1 MSDSVA
7 NAAAPRIGVAIT
19 TVGRWD
25 ELRGLLDGLASQS
38 RPPHAVA
45 IAHHD
50 AAAEDDLAALVGEF
64 SDKLAI
70 MTVVS
75 PRGISNGRN
84 AAAGMFGDDVDW
96 LWFPNDTSRIDPDFL
111 ERIAPHLTPDAV
123 VCAVQLVDREGP
135 RNTLPPPGTPLNRR
149 NVWGPI
155 EPATLFRR
163 REFLQA
169 GGFDPA
175 IGSGAGTPWQAGEG
189 TDLLLRMSEQDG
201 FSIAWVDD
209 IAVRAQ
215 TEFAH
220 LTAKERRRKIRCYGR
235 GTGYLYRRWNYPAWQ
250 RFRHVVGAALMPLRN
265 SDKFQLQDGMALAVG
280 RAEGIFGRVVPGDQ
294 DNRAIVR

>member
-7 NAAAPRIGVAIT
+7 NAAAPPRIGVAIT

-75 PRGISNGRN
+75 PRGGISNGRN

-96 LWFPNDTSRIDPDFL
+96 LWFPNDTSRIDPPDFL

-123 VCAVQLVDREGP
+123 VCAVQLVDREGGP

-149 NVWGPI
+149 NVWGGHRTGHPVQAARV
-155 EPATLFRR
+155 PA
-163 REFLQA
+163 
-169 GGFDPA
+169 
-175 IGSGAGTPWQAGEG
+175 
-189 TDLLLRMSEQDG
+189 
-201 FSIAWVDD
+201 
-209 IAVRAQ
+209 
-215 TEFAH
+215 
-220 LTAKERRRKIRCYGR
+220 GR
-235 GTGYLYRRWNYPAWQ
+235 W
-250 RFRHVVGAALMPLRN
+250 
-265 SDKFQLQDGMALAVG
+265 
-280 RAEGIFGRVVPGDQ
+280 I
-294 DNRAIVR
+294 